1 MAEHRVVYRRNA
13 SGQWVGTVV
22 GRRRCRGQGRTL
34 RQARQRLRAALARVV
49 EDPFE
54 VDFAEDVRLP
64 PPARARLVRHWKARR
79 RLERETERADLAST
93 QALQALLA
101 LKLNIKDVGDL
112 LGLSPLKL
120 ARLKKRASAGAA

>member
-1 MAEHRVVYRRNA
+1 MAEHRVVYRRKK
-13 SGQWVGTVV
+13 SGQGVGTVA
-22 GRRRCRGQGRTL
+22 GRPRCRGQGRTL
-34 RQARQRLRAALARVV
+34 RQARLRLRAALAKVV

-64 PPARARLVRHWKARR
+64 PPARARLVQHWRARR
-79 RLERETERADLAST
+79 RLELETERADLAST
-93 QALQALLA
+93 AALQALLA

-120 ARLKKRASAGAA
+120 ARLKKRAAPPA